1 MTTAAA
7 GEAQEE
13 IRVRQSLILPREVE
27 EEMKAV
33 APDESNQ
40 IKPDQTVEEVQSSQG
55 KAGGAG
61 AGEGLP
67 RNLPDAANRGDM
79 GESNQIK
86 PNQTF

>member
-1 MTTAAA
+1 LTTAAA

-40 IKPDQTVEEVQSSQG
+40 IKPDQTGGET
-55 KAGGAG
+55 AGGVDDG
-61 AGEGLP
+61 GGGTEGVTS
-67 RNLPDAANRGDM
+67 GS
-79 GESNQIK
+79 GGS
-86 PNQTF
+86 